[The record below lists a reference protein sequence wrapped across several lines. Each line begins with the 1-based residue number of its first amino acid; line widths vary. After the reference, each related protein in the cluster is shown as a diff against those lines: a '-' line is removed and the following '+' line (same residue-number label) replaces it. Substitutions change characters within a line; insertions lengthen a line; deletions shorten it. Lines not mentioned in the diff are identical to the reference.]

1 MPAVITNPDTGA
13 VVSHDYEVSAAV
25 FQQQILPPGFPMTN
39 AFGYGGIVTDPG
51 TGNPVFFRGIP
62 GPTFEAIRGIPI
74 HVQWINDITSPQPF
88 PVDPT
93 FGWANPND
101 IPTPVPPFPPFP
113 PGFPEAQSPVPI
125 VTHLHGGETQ
135 SDSDGNPTSWF
146 TAGEMK
152 TGPGFFKSLYTYL
165 NTQQPTTLFYHDHTD
180 GITRLNLYAGL
191 AGFYLLRDPND
202 PVAPFLPSGKFEIPL
217 SILDRS
223 FNDDGSLLYPNV
235 GNNPDIHPYWV
246 PEFFG
251 NTIVVNG
258 KVWPNLDVE
267 RHQYRFR
274 IVNES
279 NARFYNLKLSNNQS
293 FIQIGSDG
301 GYLPKAVELSSLLIA
316 PGERADIL
324 VDFSSLAPGTKI
336 LLLNDANT
344 PFPGGDAPDINTV
357 GQVMQFTVL
366 DTLPV
371 PPPALPATLNIIP
384 ALTPNA
390 PTRTL
395 TLNRV
400 QATNDSKQQLLNGQ
414 IFMAPT
420 SEFPVVGST
429 EDWQIANLTPD
440 THPIHLHLV
449 EFLLIS
455 RQSFDAARYLAD
467 WTALN
472 GTLPLDHPTIALPVG
487 PYLQGDPVGPD
498 PNESGWKDTVRMN
511 PGEVTTIRVRFAPQ
525 DVPVNG
531 VVPGENLF
539 PFDPAFGPGYV
550 WHCHLI
556 EHEDNSMMRP
566 YQVIFGPS
574 QSAMHD

>member
-1 MPAVITNPDTGA
+1 
-13 VVSHDYEVSAAV
+13 
-25 FQQQILPPGFPMTN
+25 MTS

-51 TGNPVFFRGIP
+51 TGNPVLFRGIP
-62 GPTFEAIRGIPI
+62 GPTLEATRGIPV
-74 HVQWINDITSPQPF
+74 HVQWINNITSPQPF

-93 FGWANPND
+93 FGWANPNN

-113 PGFPEAQSPVPI
+113 PGFPDAQSPVPM
-125 VTHLHGGETQ
+125 VPHLHGGETQ

-146 TAGEMK
+146 TAEEK
-152 TGPGFFKSLYTYL
+152 QTGPGFVKTLYTYL
-165 NTQQPTTLFYHDHTD
+165 NQQQPTTLFYHDHTD
-180 GITRLNLYAGL
+180 GMTRLNLYAGL
-191 AGFYLLRDPND
+191 AGFYLLRDPKD

-251 NTIVVNG
+251 DAIVVNG

-293 FIQIGSDG
+293 FIQIGTDG
-301 GYLPKAVELSSLLIA
+301 GYLPEPVELFSLLVA

-324 VDFSSLAPGTKI
+324 IDFSSLAPGTK
-336 LLLNDANT
+336 LLMLNDANT
-344 PFPGGDAPDINTV
+344 PFPGGDAPDIHTV
-357 GQVMQFTVL
+357 GQIMQFTVL
-366 DTLPV
+366 DTPSV
-371 PPPALPATLNIIP
+371 PPPILPATLNTIP

-390 PTRTL
+390 PVRTL

-400 QATNDSKQQLLNGQ
+400 PATNDSQQQLLNGQ
-414 IFMAPT
+414 IFSAPI
-420 SEFPVVGST
+420 SEVPLVGST
-429 EDWQIANLTPD
+429 EDWQIVNLSPD

-449 EFLLIS
+449 QFLLIS
-455 RQSFDAARYLAD
+455 RQSVDTARYLAD
-467 WTALN
+467 WTTLN
-472 GTLPLDHPTIALPVG
+472 GMPPLNHPTIPLPVD
-487 PYLQGDPVGPD
+487 PYLQGNPVGPD

-525 DVPVNG
+525 DVPANG
-531 VVPGENLF
+531 VVPGENLY
-539 PFDPAFGPGYV
+539 PFNPAAGPGYV
-550 WHCHLI
+550 WHCHLV

-566 YQVIFGPS
+566 YRVIVGP
-574 QSAMHD
+574 

>member
-1 MPAVITNPDTGA
+1 M
-13 VVSHDYEVSAAV
+13 
-25 FQQQILPPGFPMTN
+25 
-39 AFGYGGIVTDPG
+39 
-51 TGNPVFFRGIP
+51 
-62 GPTFEAIRGIPI
+62 
-74 HVQWINDITSPQPF
+74 
-88 PVDPT
+88 
-93 FGWANPND
+93 
-101 IPTPVPPFPPFP
+101 
-113 PGFPEAQSPVPI
+113 
-125 VTHLHGGETQ
+125 
-135 SDSDGNPTSWF
+135 
-146 TAGEMK
+146 
-152 TGPGFFKSLYTYL
+152 
-165 NTQQPTTLFYHDHTD
+165 
-180 GITRLNLYAGL
+180 
-191 AGFYLLRDPND
+191 
-202 PVAPFLPSGKFEIPL
+202 
-217 SILDRS
+217 
-223 FNDDGSLLYPNV
+223 LYPNV

-324 VDFSSLAPGTKI
+324 VDFSSLVPGTKI

-390 PTRTL
+390 PTRIL

-455 RQSFDAARYLAD
+455 RQSFDTARYLAD